1 MTTAEWGAFEWGA
14 AEWGS
19 GESDAALVVFRD
31 ARIQIYAGG
40 AVEVFRDARLPIAA
54 RGQVFR
60 DARIPLYAR
69 GNAVVARD
77 ARIPIY
83 ARGDATVF
91 RDARIPLYARFH
103 DAPIQRYTWRV
114 LQAADA
120 VQAYAWA
127 VVEVSIVGGQQHYR
141 WRVFAEPP
149 TQGYAWTVIPAELL
163 ELFESQG
170 VGAAAGIATDTLLP
184 IGRATKD

>member
-1 MTTAEWGAFEWGA
+1 MATAEWGLFEWGA

-19 GESDAALVVFRD
+19 AEAGAPVVFRD
-31 ARIQIYAGG
+31 ARIPIAAGG

-54 RGQVFR
+54 GASLFR
-60 DARIPLYAR
+60 DARIPVYAR
-69 GNAVVARD
+69 GNAMVSRDARIPIAARGQIFRD

-83 ARGDATVF
+83 TR
-91 RDARIPLYARFH
+91 RH

-120 VQAYAWA
+120 VQVYAWA
-127 VVEVSIVGGQQHYR
+127 VVEISIVGGQQHYR

-149 TQGYAWTVIPAELL
+149 TQGYAWSVIPAELL
-163 ELFESQG
+163 ELFASKG
-170 VGAAAGIATDTLLP
+170 AGAAAGIAPDTLLP
-184 IGRATKD
+184 VGRVTKD